1 MKIVVDLQGAQTESR
16 FRGIGRYALSLTLS
30 LARQAKE
37 HELWIVLN
45 SSFPETIEPLR
56 AAFEG
61 IIPQERIVVFDIPGP
76 SSGVDPLNLWRTRT
90 AELVR
95 EHFFAML
102 APDVVLITSLF
113 EGWSDN
119 AVTSVRSLPFD
130 GLCSVI
136 LYDLIPLLRP
146 KTYLA
151 DHRFRAYYYRK
162 VSFLKSADLL
172 FAISES
178 SASEAIKELGFPED
192 RVINISGAVEERFRP
207 LSLSRNETSDILR
220 RLGIAK
226 PFVLYTGGADKRKNL
241 EGLLKAFSLL
251 PEKVKY
257 NYELV
262 IAGKEPARDKHRLL
276 RLGKKL
282 GIESG
287 LVLTGYVTDSDLVTL
302 YNSCSL
308 SVLPSF
314 HEGFGLPALE
324 AMACGAPVIGSN
336 SSSIP
341 EVIGRDDVLFD
352 PASPQDIA
360 RKMEDVL
367 ENPEFA
373 KSLREYGLERAK
385 LFSWERSA
393 RHVLEGFERHFGER
407 AEKKFIGANPT
418 EKNPIRN
425 GINEISALV
434 KLIGKIPSERQPSKL
449 DLLVT
454 ARSIAAN
461 FHLFR
466 EQPRLLVDVSQVA
479 AHETGTGIQ
488 RVVRS
493 ILRNLIRRLVE
504 GHEIQLIYY
513 DGHVYRYAYDFL
525 RKFTGLDIGSNIDEP
540 LLFTNKDIFL
550 GLGFLPHIVPNIEPL
565 LSFLR
570 NKGVRI
576 FFVVYDL
583 LPIVL
588 SDTFPPGFYPM
599 FLRWLEI
606 ISGVSDGLI
615 GISRSVARE
624 LEQWLSD
631 TQQPRIRPLKLGYFH
646 LGADVE
652 SDKQDGE
659 LPDDYEIILEKV
671 RGRTSFLMV
680 GTIEPRKG
688 YAQVLDAFELLW
700 EQGKD
705 LNLIIVGKEGWIV
718 KELVKKLRFHPER
731 GRRLLWL
738 ERVSDELLLELYR
751 SCSALLMA
759 SEGEGFGLPLIEAAR
774 HNLPIIA
781 RDLPVFREIA
791 GENAFYFSGISGK
804 GLAQAIDNWLK
815 LWKLGEAPRS
825 DLIPCL
831 TWRQSADDLI
841 SLVTDSNNPKWIS
854 TWKPKTGNI
863 RLKTI

>member
-95 EHFFAML
+95 EHFFTML

-136 LYDLIPLLRP
+136 FYDLIPLLRP

-162 VSFLKSADLL
+162 LSFLKSADLL

-192 RVINISGAVEERFRP
+192 RVINISGAVDKRFKP
-207 LSLSRNETSDILR
+207 LSLSRDEANYILS
-220 RLGIAK
+220 RLGITG
-226 PFVLYTGGADKRKNL
+226 PFVLYTGGFDARKNL
-241 EGLLKAFSLL
+241 EALIKAFSLL
-251 PEKVKY
+251 PEKVKQ

-262 IAGKEPARDKHRLL
+262 IAGKVPKGNKDRLL
-276 RLGKKL
+276 KLGKRF
-282 GIESG
+282 GVEPR
-287 LVLTGYVTDSDLVTL
+287 LVFTGYIGDRDLVAL
-302 YNSCSL
+302 YNLCSL

-314 HEGFGLPALE
+314 HEGFGLTALE

-352 PASPQDIA
+352 PARPEAIA

-373 KSLREYGLERAK
+373 RLLREYGLERAK

-393 RHVLEGFERHFGER
+393 GLVLEEFERRVGR
-407 AEKKFIGANPT
+407 RTRKKVIGADPTDENPIQNRINPT
-418 EKNPIRN
+418 TV
-425 GINEISALV
+425 LV
-434 KLIGKIPSERQPSKL
+434 KSIGGIPSERRPSEL
-449 DLLVT
+449 DLLMT
-454 ARSIAAN
+454 ARAIAGN
-461 FHLFR
+461 LHLIKER
-466 EQPRLLVDVSQVA
+466 PRLLVDVSQLVA
-479 AHETGTGIQ
+479 YDAKTGIQ

-493 ILRNLIRRLVE
+493 ILRNLIKSPMESYEV
-504 GHEIQLIYY
+504 QLIYY

-525 RKFTGLDIGSNIDEP
+525 KKFADFDIDGKIDEP
-540 LLFTNKDIFL
+540 LLFTHKDTFL
-550 GLGFLPHIVPNIEPL
+550 GLDFLPHIIPNIEPFL
-565 LSFLR
+565 CFLR
-570 NKGVRI
+570 NKGVKI

-588 SDTFPPGFYPM
+588 SHTFPPRLYPM

-631 TQQPRIRPLKLGYFH
+631 TQPPRIRPLKLGYFH

-671 RGRTSFLMV
+671 RARTSFLMV

-700 EQGKD
+700 ERGKD
-705 LNLIIVGKEGWIV
+705 LNLIIVGKEGWMV
-718 KELVKKLRFHPER
+718 KELVKKLRFHPECSK
-731 GRRLLWL
+731 RLFWL
-738 ERVSDELLLELYR
+738 EGVSDEMLLELYR

-804 GLAQAIDNWLK
+804 GLAQAIDNWLE
-815 LWKLGEAPRS
+815 LWKLGKAPQS

-841 SLVTDSNNPKWIS
+841 SLVTDSNDPRWIS
-854 TWKPKTGNI
+854 TWKPRIEGKN
-863 RLKTI
+863 LKVI

>member
-30 LARQAKE
+30 LAHQAKE

-61 IIPQERIVVFDIPGP
+61 ILPQDRIAVFDIPGP
-76 SSGVDPLNLWRTRT
+76 SSGVDPLNAWRMRT
-90 AELVR
+90 AEFVR
-95 EHFFAML
+95 EHFLTML

-119 AVTSVRSLPFD
+119 AVTSVGSLPFD
-130 GLCSVI
+130 GFCSDI
-136 LYDLIPLLRP
+136 LYDLIPLLHP

-151 DHRFRAYYYRK
+151 DHRFRANYYRK
-162 VSFLKSADLL
+162 LSFLKSADLL

-178 SASEAIKELGFPED
+178 SASEAIRELGFPESN
-192 RVINISGAVEERFRP
+192 VVNILGAVEERFRP
-207 LSLSRNETSDILR
+207 LSLDREEKNCILD

-226 PFVLYTGGADKRKNL
+226 PFVLYTGGADRRKNL
-241 EGLLKAFSLL
+241 EGLIKAFSFL

-262 IAGKEPARDKHRLL
+262 IAGKEPVRNKDRLL

-282 GIESG
+282 GIESR
-287 LVLTGYVTDSDLVTL
+287 LVLTGYVADSDLVAL
-302 YNSCSL
+302 YNLCSL

-352 PASPQDIA
+352 PSSPEAIA
-360 RKMEDVL
+360 RKMEAVL

-373 KSLREYGLERAK
+373 RSLREYGLERAK
-385 LFSWERSA
+385 LFSWKRSA
-393 RHVLEGFERHFGER
+393 RLVLDEFERRVGEKT
-407 AEKKFIGANPT
+407 AKKVIGAKST
-418 EKNPIRN
+418 EKNPIQDAA
-425 GINEISALV
+425 NETTLLV
-434 KLIGKIPSERQPSKL
+434 RAIGRIPTKRPPSRL

-454 ARSIAAN
+454 ARAIAGN
-461 FHLFR
+461 LHLIK
-466 EQPRLLVDVSQVA
+466 EQPRLLVDISQVV
-479 AHETGTGIQ
+479 AHEAETGIQ
-488 RVVRS
+488 SVVRS
-493 ILRNLIRRLVE
+493 ILQNVLKSPVKD
-504 GHEIQLIYY
+504 HEVQLIYY

-525 RKFTGLDIGSNIDEP
+525 KKFADFDIDGKIDEP
-540 LLFTNKDIFL
+540 VLFTNKDTFL
-550 GLGFLPHIVPNIEPL
+550 GLELLPNIIPKIEPL
-565 LSFLR
+565 LCFLR
-570 NKGVRI
+570 NKGVKI

-588 SDTFPPGFYPM
+588 SHTFPPQLSLM

-606 ISGVSDGLI
+606 ISRVSDGLI
-615 GISRSVARE
+615 GISRSVAKE
-624 LEQWLSD
+624 LQEWLDD
-631 TQQPRIRPLKLGYFH
+631 TKPPRIRPLKLGYFH

-652 SDKQDGE
+652 SDKQDGK
-659 LPDDYEIILEKV
+659 LPEDYEILLEKV
-671 RGRTSFLMV
+671 RARTSFLMV

-688 YAQVLDAFELLW
+688 YAQVLEAFELLW
-700 EQGKD
+700 SEGKN
-705 LNLIIVGKEGWIV
+705 LNLVIVGKEGWMV
-718 KELVKKLRFHPER
+718 KSLVERLRFHPER
-731 GRRLLWL
+731 DKRLFWF
-738 ERVSDELLLELYR
+738 EGVSDDMLLELYK
-751 SCSALLMA
+751 SCSVLLMA
-759 SEGEGFGLPLIEAAR
+759 SQGEGFGLPLIEAAR

-781 RDLPVFREIA
+781 RDLPVFREVA
-791 GENAFYFSGISGK
+791 GENAFFFSCTTGK
-804 GLAQAIDNWLK
+804 ELAQAIDNWLE
-815 LWKLGEAPRS
+815 LWKLGKAPRS

-831 TWRQSADDLI
+831 TWKQSADDLV
-841 SLVTDSNNPKWIS
+841 SLVIDTNHSQWIS
-854 TWKPKTGNI
+854 TWKPKMWD
-863 RLKTI
+863 RDLKGI